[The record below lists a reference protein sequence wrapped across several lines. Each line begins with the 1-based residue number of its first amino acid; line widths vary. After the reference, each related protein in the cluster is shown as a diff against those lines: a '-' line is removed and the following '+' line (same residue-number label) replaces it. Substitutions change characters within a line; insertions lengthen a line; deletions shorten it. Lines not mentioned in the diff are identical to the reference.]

1 MRHYLRHQQICSP
14 EIFEVYTPQEEYHR
28 VYESMGEE
36 FDRLYDYFGMEN
48 HVMKKLKQRQW

>member
-1 MRHYLRHQQICSP
+1 M
-14 EIFEVYTPQEEYHR
+14 YTPQEEYHR